1 MSGFRSRELT
11 EGGGNGAAGR
21 SNHLILDDTAEKI
34 QAQLK
39 SDHQSSSLSLGAITR
54 IEDNAGRKDP
64 RGEGFELRT
73 DAHGVLRAQD
83 GMLITT
89 EARGNAANHAK
100 DMGET
105 VQRLKAAQDQ
115 HDALAE
121 AAQVHKA
128 QEQGTDQDIVQK
140 ALKAQNAAIQGK
152 EGQDEDGRFPELNE
166 PHLVLASPAGI
177 EASTPGSI
185 HLHTGEHTA
194 FTSQGHTSIGTA
206 KRWLASA
213 AEGIRAFTYK
223 KGVKLIASED
233 PIEIQAHS
241 DEVVLVAHKDV
252 VIKSVE
258 GELHIAAKK
267 KVVLIGGGSYSEWSE
282 SGIKHGTA
290 GTWQEHAALH
300 AQVGPMSLDALYP
313 VFPQAGFAEKQNLIE
328 EHFVLIE
335 HAGGLRLPEQKYR
348 ITFQGG
354 RTIEGKSNDQ
364 GETEVV
370 QSMVRQIT
378 TVEVLRNSEDGVLA
392 SYTPFVQTPATQT
405 YEHDGGVV
413 AEQRT
418 PKKKIGGKDHEANE
432 DKATS
437 EGKAPVHTSCDPNN
451 WGLRKS
457 EPKAKDAT
465 RWEYP
470 VIGAY
475 VKAIKPALMALNWK
489 EATWPLGE
497 EDFKSLLGTLRANIG
512 GALATTS
519 FGLPEGAMPTFLIP
533 RDSEAIALGMKPD
546 DKDLKGQMRTNDW
559 LLVACKR
566 GVTFMIDAAKSGD
579 STELTECVRE
589 FASTMYHEA
598 RHAQQFF
605 WVAAMAQQFP
615 DDYKNL
621 PSMRGFWKSVMPS
634 RIFELAGTTPVPN
647 EPSARAGLHRMVIGM
662 YYWQLTRI
670 AAHVKRD
677 PPTVNKPIAFSDIL
691 PIELPLARKAAY
703 DLLENVGLGGL
714 SIDVDA
720 MAKAEGGGTGY
731 RMQPW
736 EEDGF
741 ACDELVKRL
750 WVGDSDNHLPEPG
763 FCTTALRYALRGRG
777 SGTSEAASHAN

>member
-1 MSGFRSRELT
+1 
-11 EGGGNGAAGR
+11 
-21 SNHLILDDTAEKI
+21 
-34 QAQLK
+34 
-39 SDHQSSSLSLGAITR
+39 
-54 IEDNAGRKDP
+54 
-64 RGEGFELRT
+64 
-73 DAHGVLRAQD
+73 
-83 GMLITT
+83 
-89 EARGNAANHAK
+89 
-100 DMGET
+100 
-105 VQRLKAAQDQ
+105 
-115 HDALAE
+115 
-121 AAQVHKA
+121 
-128 QEQGTDQDIVQK
+128 
-140 ALKAQNAAIQGK
+140 
-152 EGQDEDGRFPELNE
+152 
-166 PHLVLASPAGI
+166 
-177 EASTPGSI
+177 
-185 HLHTGEHTA
+185 
-194 FTSQGHTSIGTA
+194 
-206 KRWLASA
+206 
-213 AEGIRAFTYK
+213 
-223 KGVKLIASED
+223 
-233 PIEIQAHS
+233 
-241 DEVVLVAHKDV
+241 
-252 VIKSVE
+252 
-258 GELHIAAKK
+258 
-267 KVVLIGGGSYSEWSE
+267 
-282 SGIKHGTA
+282 
-290 GTWQEHAALH
+290 
-300 AQVGPMSLDALYP
+300 
-313 VFPQAGFAEKQNLIE
+313 
-328 EHFVLIE
+328 
-335 HAGGLRLPEQKYR
+335 
-348 ITFQGG
+348 
-354 RTIEGKSNDQ
+354 
-364 GETEVV
+364 
-370 QSMVRQIT
+370 
-378 TVEVLRNSEDGVLA
+378 
-392 SYTPFVQTPATQT
+392 
-405 YEHDGGVV
+405 
-413 AEQRT
+413 
-418 PKKKIGGKDHEANE
+418 
-432 DKATS
+432 
-437 EGKAPVHTSCDPNN
+437 
-451 WGLRKS
+451 
-457 EPKAKDAT
+457 
-465 RWEYP
+465 
-470 VIGAY
+470 
-475 VKAIKPALMALNWK
+475 
-489 EATWPLGE
+489 
-497 EDFKSLLGTLRANIG
+497 
-512 GALATTS
+512 
-519 FGLPEGAMPTFLIP
+519 MPTFLIP